1 MTDILF
7 SLLGGVI
14 GIAVGFVLLYRFSR
28 LDGKMVA
35 VVAALL
41 VIGITMPVMIVKWP
55 GADVFAIHIAVY
67 LVTVYVL
74 GIISSQ
80 RDAQRDSGGNGR
92 WFHWGP
98 AAIVIFFMVVIAV
111 NSFYIL
117 LAQKG
122 VDNEVTRWLLPEP
135 RSGGE
140 VRSQFPGTVARD
152 FRKHQGEFNQ
162 FQTRIQ
168 EQQARNWQV
177 QKGWLGEARA
187 AAPARFKLR
196 VTDRD
201 GTPIQDAQ
209 VSGVFLRPGDSQLDQ
224 SFAMQ
229 ALSGEPGSYLAELV
243 LPEAGRWELLLQVR
257 QGDNLHEIKATTRV
271 EAAR

>member
-14 GIAVGFVLLYRFSR
+14 AIAVGFVLLYRFSR

-80 RDAQRDSGGNGR
+80 RDAQRDSDGNGR

-122 VDNEVTRWLLPEP
+122 VDNEITRWLLPEP

-152 FRKHQGEFNQ
+152 FRKHQDEFNQ
-162 FQTRIQ
+162 FQQRIQ
-168 EQQARNWQV
+168 EQQARNWHV

-187 AAPARFKLR
+187 ADPARFKLR
-196 VTDRD
+196 VTDKD

-224 SFAMQ
+224 SFVMQ
-229 ALSGEPGSYLAELV
+229 ALSGEPGSYLVELV